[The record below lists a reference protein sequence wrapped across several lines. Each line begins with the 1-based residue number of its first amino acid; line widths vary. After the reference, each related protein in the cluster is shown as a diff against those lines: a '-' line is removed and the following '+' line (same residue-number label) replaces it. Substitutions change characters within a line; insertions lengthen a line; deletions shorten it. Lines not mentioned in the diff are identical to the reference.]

1 MKSFILW
8 LGSCDLSTVLLKR
21 HDRPIKLN
29 EVYTWEKNSF
39 LSLCFSLSAGGET
52 ERQRQSEK
60 ERERDQETQRHR
72 GEETEG
78 CEEVRFKA
86 KEARER
92 GLLSSPTTEL
102 KKGGTD
108 PLKEGAGFWDAL
120 PARVAPPLVPAER
133 GRWPF

>member
-1 MKSFILW
+1 M
-8 LGSCDLSTVLLKR
+8 
-21 HDRPIKLN
+21 
-29 EVYTWEKNSF
+29 
-39 LSLCFSLSAGGET
+39 
-52 ERQRQSEK
+52 
-60 ERERDQETQRHR
+60 QRHR

-102 KKGGTD
+102 KKGGID

-120 PARVAPPLVPAER
+120 PAWVAPPLVPAER
-133 GRWPF
+133 GRWPFKVLGAGRRQCRAPAGLRSHVPPVVSERVHVSVCRWQRQARGSHPHLPGPQQP